1 MTKEQE
7 VIASFIANFK
17 KVKKTANPIE
27 YAEYCKKLVEI
38 LGSTEEV
45 AKKLE
50 VGKETIRIL
59 SKVSELPPEVKEL
72 ISKKLLPLT
81 VAFDIVPLPLKKQ
94 VEAAKAVVG
103 LSYREAREVIKR
115 ISQNPHKSPE
125 SIRSEVLKELEN
137 KEIDIVMMAFPDY
150 VLELLRNESQDIP
163 ALVTRIVDD
172 WLKHNYPLESYLPS
186 KKQNLISV
194 VVKLPRKTFAALRKR
209 TRNPANL
216 IERIIITW
224 TKQKGVSK

>member
-17 KVKKTANPIE
+17 KVKKTADPIE
-27 YAEYCKKLVEI
+27 YAEYCKKLIEI
-38 LGSTEEV
+38 LGSPEEV

-81 VAFDIVPLPLKKQ
+81 VAFDIVPLPPKKQ
-94 VEAAKAVVG
+94 TEAARAVVG
-103 LSYREAREVIKR
+103 LSYRDAREVIKR
-115 ISQNPHKSPE
+115 ISQNPHKSPA
-125 SIRSEVLKELEN
+125 SIRDDVLKELET
-137 KEIDIVMMAFPDY
+137 KEINIVMMAFPDY
-150 VLELLRNESQDIP
+150 VLELLRNESQDIS
-163 ALVTRIVDD
+163 ALVTRIADD
-172 WLKHNYPLESYLPS
+172 WLKRNYPLESYLPS
-186 KKQNLISV
+186 KKQNIISL

-224 TKQKGVSK
+224 TKQKGISK